1 MLEDIIKNHLEFEKG
16 AQIVVRG
23 QENRQ
28 RRVSFLKGALIGN
41 GRSVSRGLN
50 ARVRIGGSTGF
61 ASVGSYSEKDV
72 MNVIQ
77 KATENA
83 HFLDRH
89 APRKQ
94 RPTRPYLE
102 KSGKMRAIRF
112 PMGKCVP
119 MCSEIRWTPS

>member
-94 RPTRPYLE
+94 RPIRAFPQGESSIPRTRRI
-102 KSGKMRAIRF
+102 KSSIH
-112 PMGKCVP
+112 PMP
-119 MCSEIRWTPS
+119 APAM